1 VNLARAPVDVRLA
14 IAAGVA
20 WITLAASLGATPTAL
35 VVECGCAAAVG
46 LAALTV
52 RRGVLAGAAPALAL
66 AGLATV
72 LVMVPFTGRLWLAHD
87 SPLQQLAERQAA
99 VTTELTVAD
108 DPHKL
113 AATGPSGMARVA
125 VPTDA
130 DTVQAGVQRWSVSGP
145 VLVLAP
151 AVGWSDVLPG
161 QRVRV
166 TGTLQPS
173 LDAGSDGATL
183 FAEQPPQLF
192 GQPPWWQRA
201 AGAVRDDL
209 REAASVL
216 PPEERGLLPGL
227 VDGDTGGLDPV
238 LVERFRIAGL
248 THLVAVSGTNCSIVI
263 GVVLFLL
270 RRARVRPWL
279 SAAIGGLVLIG
290 FVLVARPS
298 PSVLRAALM
307 AAVALVSLATGR
319 PRQAV
324 PALAATV
331 LALLVWDPQLSA
343 DPGFAMSALATAALL
358 LIAPGWLEVLRRWR
372 VPPVLAESVAV
383 APAAHLVTAP
393 VIAAISGRISLVAI
407 PANVL
412 AEPAVPIVTV
422 LGFAAALV
430 ATGWT
435 GGGHALAWL
444 AGWPCRWLV
453 RVADVAGGL
462 PGAAIGWPGGAA
474 GGLALLA
481 AGLTLLVLARRSGGW
496 RLAVIAAL
504 VVVLVRIPVNSL
516 ATNWPPPN
524 WVFVA
529 CDVGQGDA
537 LVLPAGPH
545 TAVEIDAG
553 PDPVAI
559 DRCLRDLGI
568 SDIALLVFTHYHLD
582 HVGGLAG
589 VLHGRTVR
597 EVITGPLAE
606 PAAGVE
612 LVHDQLAEHGLDV
625 RTPPVGAAFDVGQV
639 HLEVLGPPA
648 AFHDT
653 RSDPNNS
660 SLVLRARIG
669 DVRILL
675 PGDVEIEAQ
684 QAMLADGVD
693 VTADVLK
700 VPHHGSAYSDPDFLA
715 AVHARVGVISVGLHN
730 DYGHPS
736 PVLLDEMAQLGVPV
750 RRTDLDGDVAVT
762 GPSAELA
769 TVVRG
774 TAASHA
780 LAGGVTGA
788 ARITAPDRI
797 MLAGPQPGS
806 LNRASWRRPA
816 PGPRRSSRRRCRS
829 CPLPRRPHHCPYRG
843 RAGPCRTG
851 TARGPPGAPRASGR
865 VVPRRRSRRR
875 TSRARSAPDPS
886 RRRRRR

>member
-1 VNLARAPVDVRLA
+1 VNRARAPTDVRLA

-20 WITLAASLGATPTAL
+20 WITLAASLGATTTTL
-35 VVECGCAAAVG
+35 LIECGSAVAVVLIG
-46 LAALTV
+46 LTA
-52 RRGVLAGAAPALAL
+52 RRGAPGHAAPAVAL
-66 AGLATV
+66 AGVATV
-72 LVMVPFTGRLWLAHD
+72 IVLVPFTGRIWLAHD
-87 SPLQQLAERQAA
+87 SPLQQLARTHAA
-99 VTTELTVAD
+99 VTAELTVRD
-108 DPHKL
+108 DPRKL
-113 AATGPSGMARVA
+113 AAAGVSGAARVA
-125 VPTDA
+125 VATEA
-130 DTVQAGVQRWSVSGP
+130 ETVQAGMQRWAVSGR

-151 AVGWSDVLPG
+151 ADGWSDVLPG
-161 QRVRV
+161 QRIRL
-166 TGTLQPS
+166 GGSLQPS

-183 FAEQPPQLF
+183 FAERPPLLL
-192 GQPPWWQRA
+192 GRPPWWQRA

-216 PPEERGLLPGL
+216 PSEERGLLPGL
-227 VDGDTGGLDPV
+227 VDGDTDALDPV
-238 LVERFRIAGL
+238 LVQRFRIAGL

-270 RRARVRPWL
+270 RRARVRPWA
-279 SAAIGGLVLIG
+279 SGAVGAVVLVG

-298 PSVLRAALM
+298 LSVLRAALM

-331 LALLVWDPQLSA
+331 LALLVWDPQLAA

-358 LIAPGWLEVLRRWR
+358 LIAPGWVTALRRWR
-372 VPPVLAESVAV
+372 VPPVLAESLAV
-383 APAAHLVTAP
+383 ATAAHLVTAP

-412 AEPAVPIVTV
+412 AEPAVPIVTI
-422 LGFAAALV
+422 LGFVAALV
-430 ATGWT
+430 ATVWT
-435 GGGHALAWL
+435 TGGHAVAWL

-453 RVADVAGGL
+453 HVADVAGGL
-462 PGAAIGWPGGAA
+462 PGASVTWPGGAA

-481 AGLTLLVLARRSGGW
+481 AGGALILLARRSAPW
-496 RLAVIAAL
+496 RAVVVAAL

-524 WVFVA
+524 WVMIA

-559 DRCLRDLGI
+559 DRCLHDLGI
-568 SDIALLVFTHYHLD
+568 IALLVFTHYHLD
-582 HVGGLAG
+582 HVGGVAG
-589 VLHGRTVR
+589 VLHGRTVQQ
-597 EVITGPLAE
+597 VITGPLAQ
-606 PAAGVE
+606 PASGVE
-612 LVHDQLAEHGLDV
+612 LLDEQLGQHGLV
-625 RTPPVGAAFDVGQV
+625 VATPPVGAAFDVGQV
-639 HLEVLGPPA
+639 HLEVLAPA
-648 AFHDT
+648 TAFQDT

-660 SLVLRARIG
+660 SLVLRATVG
-669 DVRILL
+669 GVRILL

-715 AVHARVGVISVGLHN
+715 AVHARLGVISVGLNN

-736 PVLLDEMAQLGVPV
+736 PILLGELARLAVPV

-762 GPSAELA
+762 GPSARLA
-769 TVVRG
+769 TVIRATAVSQAWAPGARA
-774 TAASHA
+774 TSSANAVAASWDRSPV
-780 LAGGVTGA
+780 LLNDEGRLRPPRGCRPWPRPRRRLRPRRTG
-788 ARITAPDRI
+788 R
-797 MLAGPQPGS
+797 PGS
-806 LNRASWRRPA
+806 WHA
-816 PGPRRSSRRRCRS
+816 
-829 CPLPRRPHHCPYRG
+829 RG
-843 RAGPCRTG
+843 VPCRTG
-851 TARGPPGAPRASGR
+851 TARGPP
-865 VVPRRRSRRR
+865 
-875 TSRARSAPDPS
+875 
-886 RRRRRR
+886 